1 MSLFTRVRP
10 AWLRYLLLAI
20 LAATAMRAA
29 VVDGVGNF
37 YKVNDHLYR
46 GAQPTD
52 RGFRSLSQLG
62 IRTVLD
68 LRIPEERSNQE
79 EKIVKSL
86 GMRYVHLPMNGSQY
100 PTDAEIQKALSVLDD
115 RSAWP
120 IFVHCREGKDRTGAV
135 IACDRIARE
144 GWTNTRALAE
154 AKSRGMHRSKHALE
168 DYIEHFPT
176 TPLPPH

>member
-154 AKSRGMHRSKHALE
+154 AKSRGMHRSKHGLGRL
-168 DYIEHFPT
+168 Y
-176 TPLPPH
+176 